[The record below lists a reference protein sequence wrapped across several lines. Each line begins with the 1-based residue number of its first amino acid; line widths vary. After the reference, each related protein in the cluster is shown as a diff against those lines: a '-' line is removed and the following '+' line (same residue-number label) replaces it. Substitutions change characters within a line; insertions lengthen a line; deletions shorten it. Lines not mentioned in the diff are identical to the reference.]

1 MCIVVLHFTF
11 NVYVTGR
18 RYGIMR
24 KENYPKFARRLRIVT
39 ATSILALFSLMVAPS
54 IASFAHAQS
63 AIPGLSPASVTGTST
78 DIQALKDQVNTLKS
92 VIQTLRAQLSQL
104 ATVQSL
110 SVFTEVGQTLSIK
123 PGQDLDS
130 MATCPAGTQVTGGGF
145 SSGSNPGNPDLH
157 LTGSGPTVNGWDVS
171 VFNSGNTNGVFASFA
186 RCASLTTSVNR

>member
-1 MCIVVLHFTF
+1 V
-11 NVYVTGR
+11 
-18 RYGIMR
+18 R
-24 KENYPKFARRLRIVT
+24 KENYPKFARRLLIVT
-39 ATSILALFSLMVAPS
+39 ATSALALFGLMVAPS

-63 AIPGLSPASVTGTST
+63 AVPGLSSAPTSVTST

-130 MATCPAGTQVTGGGF
+130 IATCPAGTQVTGGGF
-145 SSGSNPGNPDLH
+145 SSGGSPGDPNLH
-157 LTGSGPTVNGWDVS
+157 LTNSVPTVNGWGVS
-171 VFNSGNTNGVFASFA
+171 VLNSGNTNGVFASFA